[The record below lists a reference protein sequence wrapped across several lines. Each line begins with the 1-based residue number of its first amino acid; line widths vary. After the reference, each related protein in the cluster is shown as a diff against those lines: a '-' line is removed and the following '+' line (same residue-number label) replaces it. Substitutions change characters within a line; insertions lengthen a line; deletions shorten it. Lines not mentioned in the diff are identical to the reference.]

1 MYKAKNKNNLT
12 KSQIEAVA
20 LFRDLQ
26 LKLNAEQKK
35 SAYWTKKSNEQELI
49 INDLK
54 NKIDALSK
62 KKGGKNG

>member
-26 LKLNAEQKK
+26 LKLNAEQNK